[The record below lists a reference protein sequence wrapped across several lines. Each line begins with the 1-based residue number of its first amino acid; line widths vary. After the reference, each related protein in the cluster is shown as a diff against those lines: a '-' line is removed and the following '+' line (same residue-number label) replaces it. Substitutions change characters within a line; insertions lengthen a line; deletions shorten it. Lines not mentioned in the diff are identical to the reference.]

1 MRFVD
6 GRLILKQVE
15 RVSGRRDLRGRPRTQ
30 WSKAA
35 AYIPILTALGR
46 AHSFLEVVYMQALLD
61 INQPGAY
68 LLMSVGEVL
77 LCGAI
82 LLKWDL

>member
-1 MRFVD
+1 MEGLVRN
-6 GRLILKQVE
+6 GQTRPLT
-15 RVSGRRDLRGRPRTQ
+15 LR
-30 WSKAA
+30 S
-35 AYIPILTALGR
+35 LTTLGR

-68 LLMSVGEVL
+68 LLMSVGGVL